1 MGELR
6 SLKTTMIRKVIKQAG
21 QAYTITLP
29 IEWVRENN
37 IAKHPE
43 VNLSVQDKSI
53 IVSNTH
59 EVSIRRASLKI
70 DNSDRFLLGR
80 RIQAL
85 YAKGIDEIEI
95 ISKDD
100 ISSEIVDIL
109 TEVIGYALVSQNKN
123 TYIVKDIGGGNYSD
137 LDEIFK
143 RVFQMVLMFYDSAIN
158 DMFGKEVQTKDGL
171 NSRDMEINKFCF
183 FLERAINKM
192 SYSDPIK
199 GRILFTYSF
208 SLEKIGDEIHRLW
221 RTNLTSE
228 IKKTDKLK
236 DLLLLSKEALDLTFD
251 FYYSNDLSLLEK
263 IYKLKLKIR
272 RDAESLTK
280 QESFDFARHAIK
292 IVEDASDL
300 NHLSL
305 IGQ

>member
-1 MGELR
+1 
-6 SLKTTMIRKVIKQAG
+6 MIRKVIKQAG

-37 IAKHPE
+37 ITQHPE
-43 VNLSVQDKSI
+43 VDLSVQDKSL

-59 EVSIRRASLKI
+59 EVSIKKANLQVET
-70 DNSDRFLLGR
+70 SDRFLLGR
-80 RIQAL
+80 RIQSL

-95 ISKDD
+95 TSKED
-100 ISSEIVDIL
+100 ISSKIVDIL

-123 TYIVKDIGGGNYSD
+123 TYVIKDIGGGNYSD

-143 RVFQMVLMFYDSAIN
+143 RVFQMVLMFYDSAIS
-158 DMFGKEVQTKDGL
+158 DMFGKETQTKEGLDG
-171 NSRDMEINKFCF
+171 RDMEINKFCL

-221 RTNLTSE
+221 RTNLESK
-228 IKKTDKLK
+228 IKKTEKLK
-236 DLLLLSKEALDLTFD
+236 DLLLLSKEGLDLTFD
-251 FYYSNDLSLLEK
+251 FFYNRDLSLLDKTYRIK
-263 IYKLKLKIR
+263 IKVRK
-272 RDAESLTK
+272 DAETLTK

-300 NHLSL
+300 NHMSL
-305 IGQ
+305 MMRD